1 MKKELRKAIESCG
14 WSIHSD
20 TSIES
25 YSPAGEDLWIEC
37 AKDETIIEAI
47 ESEYNNFDV
56 DEHVDL
62 WVESRG
68 KNGVPSSCRELVEDA
83 EAIKEMLETLYNAVM
98 EVK

>member
-1 MKKELRKAIESCG
+1 MKKALREAIENCG
-14 WSIHSD
+14 WSVYSD
-20 TSIES
+20 TSIQN

-37 AKDETIIEAI
+37 AKGESIIEAI

-62 WVESRG
+62 WAESRG
-68 KNGVPSSCRELVEDA
+68 KNGTPSSYRVLVEDA
-83 EAIKEMLETLYNAVM
+83 EAIEEMLKTLYNAVM